1 MGCMLTVSLST
12 APVPPTAD
20 AAFLALTVV
29 TVAVGTLHSA
39 RCTGALSSTTTMAS
53 TAVPAATM
61 ASATVA
67 AATMASATVATPLL
81 GYRSL
86 HHLVGILLRGQ
97 GKAHLAK

>member
-1 MGCMLTVSLST
+1 MGCMLTVPLST

-67 AATMASATVATPLL
+67 TPLL